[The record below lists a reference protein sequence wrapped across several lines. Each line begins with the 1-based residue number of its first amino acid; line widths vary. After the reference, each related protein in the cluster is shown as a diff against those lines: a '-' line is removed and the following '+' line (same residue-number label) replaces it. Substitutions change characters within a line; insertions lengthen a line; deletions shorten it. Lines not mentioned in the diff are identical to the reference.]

1 MLAVLIAVFIPTLG
15 IGADTGPIMIGPLAK
30 LAEVSSPSP
39 SVLASTAAVNRRFFI
54 KFSLY
59 LRTLFSI
66 IYLKIRLE
74 S

>member
-1 MLAVLIAVFIPTLG
+1 MCAVLIAVFTPTLG
-15 IGADTGPIMIGPLAK
+15 IGADTGPSMIGLAK

-39 SVLASTAAVNRRFFI
+39 SVLASNAAVNRRFFI

-66 IYLKIRLE
+66 IYLKIT

>member
-1 MLAVLIAVFIPTLG
+1 MCAALIAIVVPTLG
-15 IGADTGPIMIGPLAK
+15 IGADTGPMINGLAK

-39 SVLASTAAVNRRFFI
+39 SVLATSAAVNRRFFI

-66 IYLKIRLE
+66 VYLKIRLE